1 MGKSPDFFE
10 PDAHVPNDFG
20 AEKFVSPVEKLRAGA
35 KRIHKLLVPV
45 AAARCYASGIGG
57 RRVRMRDGVS
67 RLRGTQNTGEH
78 ND

>member
-1 MGKSPDFFE
+1 MSPLGLGRLS
-10 PDAHVPNDFG
+10 PSLP
-20 AEKFVSPVEKLRAGA
+20 EK
-35 KRIHKLLVPV
+35 IQKLLVPV

-67 RLRGTQNTGEH
+67 RLRGTQDTGEH